1 MMAQQGDHILGIYSK
16 EKNEF
21 DDVVSFLH
29 EGIDNNE
36 VLLLITDYVEK
47 DEIRKKLGNA
57 WNIDLKKLECSL
69 DVVIRKPEEF
79 YAPEGSIDALN
90 LERFLEEFVHFA
102 VNKGKSGIRIFG
114 SHHVI
119 MKNGLVTEMMH
130 LESRFEKKFELPI
143 TALCAYMKEDIESL
157 DKSQFETLK
166 EHHLTIRE
174 M

>member
-1 MMAQQGDHILGIYSK
+1 MMTQQGDHILGIYSN

-21 DDVVSFLH
+21 NDAVSFLH
-29 EGIDNNE
+29 EGIENNE
-36 VLLLITDYVEK
+36 ALLLITDYIEK
-47 DEIRKKLGNA
+47 DEIYKKLENA

-69 DVVIRKPEEF
+69 DVVIRKSEEF
-79 YAPEGSIDALN
+79 YAPAGSIDALN
-90 LERFLEEFVHFA
+90 LEQFLEEFVHFA

-119 MKNGLVTEMMH
+119 MNGLATEMVH
-130 LESRFEKKFELPI
+130 FESRFEKKFELPI
-143 TALCAYMKEDIESL
+143 TALCAYRKEDIENL